1 MSTPTAR
8 LKILREARERACCGA
23 RREERGPQRATQYTE
38 IRRVR
43 AYGAVVPG
51 GHRRRYPI
59 ASTSTY
65 STSAYAEVPLGPGV
79 PLGWRLTSATNH
91 TVRHGQW
98 IAQVAFS

>member
-1 MSTPTAR
+1 VSVHAAAR
-8 LKILREARERACCGA
+8 GERREARNA
-23 RREERGPQRATQYTE
+23 QLNT
-38 IRRVR
+38 
-43 AYGAVVPG
+43 
-51 GHRRRYPI
+51 RRYGVYEHTVPSCLVDI
-59 ASTSTY
+59 AADIQSPVLRSTY